1 MRFDRTARKTAL
13 LDVRSRQSDVLILAG
28 FGVVLVA
35 VVLAAFHPQTINNNK
50 NISELQMI
58 LHTDKETY
66 HSGETMAFEVNLTK
80 GIENATLSIRGIK
93 DSRGTYRIQQD
104 YSILPGSFQNQVNF
118 TFVMPSC
125 YGCAGISP
133 GEYEISTQLFSGGVE
148 IANSSKKIRLER

>member
-1 MRFDRTARKTAL
+1 MRFD
-13 LDVRSRQSDVLILAG
+13 SSLILAG
-28 FGVVLVA
+28 FGVVLLA

-58 LHTDKETY
+58 LNTDKETY
-66 HSGETMAFEVNLTK
+66 YSGETMAVEVNLTK

-93 DSRGTYRIQQD
+93 DSRGTYRIQKD
-104 YSILPGSFQNQVNF
+104 YSILLGSVQNQVNF

-133 GEYEISTQLFSGGVE
+133 GEYEIFAELISGSVQL
-148 IANSSKKIRLER
+148 ANATKVVRLEKE